1 MNQFGERLKNA
12 RKLKGLTQ
20 KDLADMIHAK
30 HNSVSNW
37 ENNHNKPDPDT
48 IELICGVLDV
58 SPNYL
63 LGVSSPEI
71 LNDEV
76 ILLNQYRQLDET
88 GKRELLHFMDR
99 ELLRIRLEKELQTG
113 QTQIIQLEEALMNQ
127 RAK

>member
-1 MNQFGERLKNA
+1 MNKFGDRLKNA

-20 KDLADMIHAK
+20 KELADMINAK

-48 IELICGVLDV
+48 IELLCGVLDV

-76 ILLNQYRQLDET
+76 ILLNQCSSSTRP
-88 GKRELLHFMDR
+88 
-99 ELLRIRLEKELQTG
+99 EKESCCILWIG
-113 QTQIIQLEEALMNQ
+113 SFCESGLRKNCRPGRHRLFSSK
-127 RAK
+127 RLC

>member
-1 MNQFGERLKNA
+1 MNKFGDRLKNA

-20 KDLADMIHAK
+20 KELADMINAK

-48 IELICGVLDV
+48 IELLCGVLDV

-88 GKRELLHFMDR
+88 GKRELLQQIPVWDECFPMVGDLHQGGD
-99 ELLRIRLEKELQTG
+99 ELILVRNVKMPG
-113 QTQIIQLEEALMNQ
+113 VPV
-127 RAK
+127 